1 MRFFQQRP
9 SVSLSRQFQ
18 DVHILCLRTTEQLAA
33 QYLLSEELDPLIGP
47 SHRFASVL
55 ALKTPYCE
63 VASTHVLEMVD
74 E

>member
-1 MRFFQQRP
+1 M
-9 SVSLSRQFQ
+9 
-18 DVHILCLRTTEQLAA
+18 CLRTTEQLAA

-63 VASTHVLEMVD
+63 VASTHVLKMVD